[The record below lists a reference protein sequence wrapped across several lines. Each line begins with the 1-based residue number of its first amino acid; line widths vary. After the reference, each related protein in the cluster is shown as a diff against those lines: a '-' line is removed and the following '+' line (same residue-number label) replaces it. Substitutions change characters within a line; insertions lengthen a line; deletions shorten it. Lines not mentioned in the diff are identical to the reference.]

1 MKQGSFTRR
10 DSGGMEQSMEDCA
23 LSIIW
28 QYGARSVRVVVPESL
43 LMKGETFLRSEELEG
58 GGREQATA
66 GPEPNQ
72 AAADKQPQPNSTS
85 AHGVADALPVGTS
98 LGAIVSKYVACMK
111 TRRTRHGFTA
121 DLSYLRGI
129 FGPVCVELERKR
141 TNARR
146 GKVKLGQELR
156 EPHIEATCFEEIT
169 TSQISDFIRESVQRY
184 ELQSKT
190 ANRYREVLHRLFSWA
205 MDEGGVRMPGDVN
218 PVDKV
223 KRYKESAPQIR
234 FLSLEQ
240 IDQQLEVLRDHTV
253 LRTLVAVY
261 IYAGLRREEALW
273 LTLEDVDLHAGKHG
287 IIRVQAKTV
296 NGESWE
302 SKTKVNRV
310 VPISSA
316 LREFLDSYKRPE
328 VLAPWYFPSPNGK
341 RWHPDNLSKTLR
353 RINRAAGFPWS
364 SLTFRH
370 SFGTLLAMKGES
382 LYKISTLMG
391 NSPDICRRHYAT
403 LTQEALTQSVEFD
416 ERLKGA
422 VAIEK

>member
-1 MKQGSFTRR
+1 
-10 DSGGMEQSMEDCA
+10 MESSVENSA
-23 LSIIW
+23 LSITW
-28 QYGARSVRVVVPESL
+28 QYGERSVRVVVPESM
-43 LMKGETFLRSEELEG
+43 LMKGETLLRAEELEG
-58 GGREQATA
+58 GGRKQATA

-72 AAADKQPQPNSTS
+72 AATDKQPQPYSAS
-85 AHGVADALPVGTS
+85 AHGAADAFPVGTS

-141 TNARR
+141 TNTRR
-146 GKVKLGQELR
+146 RRAHLDQELR
-156 EPHIEATCFEEIT
+156 EPHIEAACLEEVT
-169 TSQISDFIRESVQRY
+169 TSQIADFIRESVQRY

-234 FLSLEQ
+234 FLSLDQ
-240 IDQQLEVLRDHTV
+240 IDQQFEVLKEHPV
-253 LRTLVAVY
+253 LCTLVAVY

-273 LTLEDVDLHAGKHG
+273 LTAEDVDLNAGKHG

-296 NGESWE
+296 AGETWQP
-302 SKTKVNRV
+302 KTKVNRV

-316 LREFLDSYKRPE
+316 LRTFLDHYERPE
-328 VLAPWYFPSPNGK
+328 VPGRWYFPSPRGK
-341 RWHPDNLSKTLR
+341 RWDANNFSKTLR
-353 RINRAAGFPWS
+353 RINRAAGLSWS
-364 SLTFRH
+364 CLHFRH
-370 SFGTLLAMKGES
+370 AFGSLLAMKGES
-382 LYKISTLMG
+382 LYYADQRIM
-391 NSPDICRRHYAT
+391 PRR
-403 LTQEALTQSVEFD
+403 
-416 ERLKGA
+416 RRK
-422 VAIEK
+422 

>member
-1 MKQGSFTRR
+1 M
-10 DSGGMEQSMEDCA
+10 
-23 LSIIW
+23 
-28 QYGARSVRVVVPESL
+28 VVPESL
-43 LMKGETFLRSEELEG
+43 LMKGETLLRAEELEAS
-58 GGREQATA
+58 GRKQATA

-72 AAADKQPQPNSTS
+72 AATDKQPPSDSTS
-85 AHGVADALPVGTS
+85 GHGAENGLPLGTP
-98 LGAIVSKYVACMK
+98 LGRIVSKYIDCMK
-111 TRRTRHGFTA
+111 TRRTHHGFIA

-129 FGPVCVELERKR
+129 FGPVCAELERKR

-156 EPHIEATCFEEIT
+156 EPHIEATRLEEVT
-169 TSQISDFIRESVQRY
+169 TSQIADFIRESVQRY
-184 ELQSKT
+184 GLQSKT

-205 MDEGGVRMPGDVN
+205 MDEGGVRMPGEVN

-240 IDQQLEVLRDHTV
+240 IDQQFEVLKDHLV
-253 LRTLVAVY
+253 LRGLVAVY

-273 LTLEDVDLHAGKHG
+273 LTLEDIDLNAGKHG
-287 IIRVQAKTV
+287 IIRIQAKTV

-316 LREFLDSYKRPE
+316 LRTFLDRYERPA
-328 VLAPWYFPSPNGK
+328 VASPWYFPSPKGV
-341 RWHPDNLSKTLR
+341 RWHTDNFSKTLR

-370 SFGTLLAMKGES
+370 TFGTLLAAKGES

-403 LTQEALTQSVEFD
+403 LTPEALTQSVEFD
-416 ERLKGA
+416 ERVKGSVA
-422 VAIEK
+422 VEK